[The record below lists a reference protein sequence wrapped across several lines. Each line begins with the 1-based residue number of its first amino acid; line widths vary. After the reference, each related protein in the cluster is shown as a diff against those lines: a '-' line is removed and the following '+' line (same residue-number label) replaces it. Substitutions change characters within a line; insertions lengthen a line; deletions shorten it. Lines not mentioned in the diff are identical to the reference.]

1 MRSMA
6 TLAWRGAHSH
16 LVLCCIC
23 STADLVAAF
32 CYALISVLL
41 SFHQTATIPNSN
53 GTLLSGRSSQKMHG
67 RCDTPLCVK
76 CSPAQFAEETKRADR
91 IVPWGIA
98 LSLPLNFIL
107 GLCYILVILFCLPVS
122 PVKLRHHISGLVLI

>member
-1 MRSMA
+1 
-6 TLAWRGAHSH
+6 
-16 LVLCCIC
+16 
-23 STADLVAAF
+23 
-32 CYALISVLL
+32 
-41 SFHQTATIPNSN
+41 
-53 GTLLSGRSSQKMHG
+53 MHG
-67 RCDTPLCVK
+67 RCDTSLCVK

-122 PVKLRHHISGLVLI
+122 PVNLRHHITCLVLVALPFSVEDRSSQLQHS